1 MKVRLTPRALSEAKR
16 IKTWWRK
23 NRPAAPGLFDDEMA
37 VALEQ
42 IRTMPTAATIYPA
55 SFEKTVYRLLMPK
68 TQNHI
73 YYAVRDNAIVVLSV
87 WGAPRRRG
95 PKL

>member
-1 MKVRLTPRALSEAKR
+1 MVLSEAKR

-23 NRPAAPGLFDDEMA
+23 NRPAAPDLFDEEMA
-37 VALEQ
+37 VVVEQ
-42 IRTMPTAATIYPA
+42 IRTMPTTGTIYPA
-55 SFEKTVYRLLMPK
+55 SFEVTVHRLLMPK

-73 YYAVRDNAIVVLSV
+73 YYAVRDNEIVVLSV
-87 WGAPRRRG
+87 WDAPRRRG